1 MSVRVSL
8 GVVVFGSA
16 VVLALYACG
25 SSSRGGGGS
34 GGSGGAAGS
43 SGSAGSKGSGGSGG
57 TAGSGGSAGSAG
69 GASQAIGEPC
79 TPPTGCTAN
88 GPKSCRYGDCRQGGS
103 YEVLCGCTGTKS
115 ICVGEVSAPCSS
127 GVECCSGTCNGASGC
142 N

>member
-25 SSSRGGGGS
+25 SSSGGGGGS

-69 GASQAIGEPC
+69 GACQAIGEPC
-79 TPPTGCTAN
+79 TPQTGCTAN
-88 GPKSCRYGDCRQGGS
+88 PRSCLHGDCCQGGS
-103 YEVLCGCTGTKS
+103 YEVLCGCTGAKS
-115 ICVGEVSAPCSS
+115 ICVGEVAAPCSS